1 MEMPS
6 IVLFAFC
13 VAQIVFKLA
22 ICEDQPPIDE
32 FLLITQAKKIGL
44 MRLPMQKYEPIPMD
58 NLKSVIATDFDMERK
73 CLFYHDSSQRTIART
88 CEASHERD
96 DEVLLMDIATVE
108 GMSYD
113 WASHLLYFTNPTAF
127 RIEAIKV
134 SAAGNGTNKEH
145 YVVVEAG
152 TRAHLRGIAVTP
164 VHGYMFWS
172 DWSTYSPS
180 ISRANLDGSNVKV
193 LRGKPMVYWPNGL
206 AIDNDAYRVYWV
218 DADLD
223 AISRCDFDGNHF
235 EYVLRNHLWIRHP
248 FAITVRGNEIYWN
261 DWALN
266 AIFYTDKGDLEQNI
280 VCIYEYMLN
289 LINLLQINRTTC

>member
-1 MEMPS
+1 MPS
-6 IVLFAFC
+6 IFIIAFFIT
-13 VAQIVFKLA
+13 QIFVKIILSQT
-22 ICEDQPPIDE
+22 QPTTIDE

-44 MRLPMQKYEPIPMD
+44 MRLPMQKYESLAIAD
-58 NLKSVIATDFDMERK
+58 LKSVISTEFDMERK

-88 CEASHERD
+88 CEETHDAIAD
-96 DEVLLMDIATVE
+96 VLYTDIATVE

-113 WASHLLYFTNPTAF
+113 WMSHLLYFTNPTDF

-134 SAAGNGTNKEH
+134 PAAATNQSIEH
-145 YVVVEAG
+145 FVVLEADA
-152 TRAHLRGIAVTP
+152 RAHLRGIEVTP

-172 DWSTYSPS
+172 DWSPYSPS

-206 AIDNDAYRVYWV
+206 AIDNEAYRVYWV

-223 AISRCDFDGNHF
+223 AISRCDFDGHHF

-248 FAITVRGNEIYWN
+248 FAITVRKNEIYWN

-266 AIFYTDKGDLEQNI
+266 AIFYTEKGE
-280 VCIYEYMLN
+280 
-289 LINLLQINRTTC
+289 